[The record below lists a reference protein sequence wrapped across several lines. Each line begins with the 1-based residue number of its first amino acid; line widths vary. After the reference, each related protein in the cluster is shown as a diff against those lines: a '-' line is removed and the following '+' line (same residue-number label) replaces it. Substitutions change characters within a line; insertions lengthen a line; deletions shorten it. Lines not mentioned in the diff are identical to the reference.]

1 MEFYVKRQYGYSHET
16 AKHTSI
22 YLFFEFLTLIGIKKH
37 IHFLPLP
44 CCMYATESRYSTYTF
59 YIYIIYTN
67 NYDQYTQTCHSSQ
80 RTPCMVRCRATA
92 GLLSVVV
99 LPCGR
104 PFLCS
109 GRLCYIG
116 RRSGCRTGALW
127 HAVGFLFASVR
138 ALVCNAYRSTLLAS
152 KTQYGCLLSP
162 AHTPCGDTLPDM
174 VRPVLSHT
182 VVYGSSGHGQQR
194 GV

>member
-1 MEFYVKRQYGYSHET
+1 MSQSQDT
-16 AKHTSI
+16 A
-22 YLFFEFLTLIGIKKH
+22 H
-37 IHFLPLP
+37 IHF
-44 CCMYATESRYSTYTF
+44 
-59 YIYIIYTN
+59 IYIIYTN

-116 RRSGCRTGALW
+116 RRSGCRTGALG

-138 ALVCNAYRSTLLAS
+138 ALVCNAHRSTLITS
-152 KTQYGCLLSP
+152 KTHHGCLLSP

-182 VVYGSSGHGQQR
+182 VVYRSSGHGQQR